1 VARIDDTKVRKA
13 KWLDGE
19 KGTVTV
25 AFPKVD

>member
-1 VARIDDTKVRKA
+1 MARIDDTKVRKA
-13 KWLDGE
+13 KWPKGE